1 MTNSEICSWWNLIRD
16 KTRTERNGIPKS
28 TTLKSPKLN
37 WRFSLAPALFPRMAK
52 HRMTAATN
60 LVGQEVESR
69 LTQDLGPGCQ
79 PVGAVARVELVLRR
93 RKQTSYSIK
102 YFCSYCFPL
111 SLRLPDGAARIFFS
125 VQFFYHRLLG
135 RRVSNPSQSI
145 ELQQT
150 GNFEG
155 RSPY

>member
-1 MTNSEICSWWNLIRD
+1 
-16 KTRTERNGIPKS
+16 
-28 TTLKSPKLN
+28 
-37 WRFSLAPALFPRMAK
+37 
-52 HRMTAATN
+52 MTAATN

-111 SLRLPDGAARIFFS
+111 SLRLPDGAARIFFATI
-125 VQFFYHRLLG
+125 FFTTVYLG
-135 RRVSNPSQSI
+135 AGIRTQVSQ
-145 ELQQT
+145 
-150 GNFEG
+150 
-155 RSPY
+155 